1 MSYTYIQLKTLKMG
15 KPERKRMKII
25 NIKTE
30 INKITKAIVNVNKTT
45 GYFLRHNYLP
55 LSYQLVSVVLQ
66 SF

>member
-15 KPERKRMKII
+15 KPERKRLKII

-30 INKITKAIVNVNKTT
+30 INKITKAIVNVNKTA